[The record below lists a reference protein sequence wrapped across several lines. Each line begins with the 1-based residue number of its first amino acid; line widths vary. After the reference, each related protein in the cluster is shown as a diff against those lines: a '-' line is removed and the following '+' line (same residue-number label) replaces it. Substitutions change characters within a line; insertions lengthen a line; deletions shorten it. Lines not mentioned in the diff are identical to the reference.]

1 MPSRLLA
8 LWLYISMAQ
17 YKPRTEF
24 AAALSQIA
32 AERGISAEVIVET
45 IKGAIVLAYRRDA
58 RERGIEVAEEEEFEV
73 EMNPDTG
80 EVKITTERQGKKEDV
95 TPPGFSRIAIQTAKQ
110 VISQKI
116 REAEKSAVIEEY
128 SKRLGTLVSGMV
140 LRFDGPSVIVDIG
153 KAEAVMAPTEQVRSE
168 AYRAGQRM
176 TFYLE
181 GIREGMRGQQI
192 IVSRT
197 SENLVKELFKREV
210 PEVSSGAVEAKAIA
224 REPGVRTKIAV
235 FSNRAGIDP
244 VGSCV
249 GQKGVRVGEII
260 NELFGEKID
269 IIQFE
274 EDSQQFIKSALAP
287 AEGMSVTIDTKNQT
301 AKVVVPDDQLS
312 LAIGKDGQNVRLAS
326 KLTGFKIDIVGQ
338 GQEKELKE
346 KRTKQVKKE
355 VTETMKKPRLVR
367 KTKKKETVKA
377 ETEEESK

>member
-1 MPSRLLA
+1 
-8 LWLYISMAQ
+8 
-17 YKPRTEF
+17 
-24 AAALSQIA
+24 
-32 AERGISAEVIVET
+32 
-45 IKGAIVLAYRRDA
+45 
-58 RERGIEVAEEEEFEV
+58 
-73 EMNPDTG
+73 
-80 EVKITTERQGKKEDV
+80 
-95 TPPGFSRIAIQTAKQ
+95 
-110 VISQKI
+110 
-116 REAEKSAVIEEY
+116 
-128 SKRLGTLVSGMV
+128 
-140 LRFDGPSVIVDIG
+140 
-153 KAEAVMAPTEQVRSE
+153 VRSE
-168 AYRAGQRM
+168 NYRAGQRM
-176 TFYLE
+176 NFYLE

-249 GQKGVRVGEII
+249 GQKGVRVSEII

-269 IIQFE
+269 IIQFD
-274 EDSQQFIKSALAP
+274 EDKQQFIKSALAP
-287 AEGMSVTIDTKNQT
+287 AEGMSVALDTKNQT

-346 KRTKQVKKE
+346 KKKEKKE
-355 VTETMKKPRLVR
+355 VTETIKKPRVTKS
-367 KTKKKETVKA
+367 KTRKKETAK
-377 ETEEESK
+377 TEEESK